1 MFKGG
6 RAAGQPYHP
15 LSSPQLVI
23 HSSFQLT
30 RTGLIRFL
38 AASCSVCPW
47 ERASLTF
54 CFLICEQG
62 ITSLCLEVG
71 YNPVSSVNSTCCQVL
86 LCWPRVPAHPQ
97 CPIPGRGQTAR
108 RVSGIWVQVSS
119 ARSSQAAM
127 GVEART
133 LIPVHLTQLILRS
146 GREQGAGHALWHCGQ
161 LRGPSG
167 LEVTLSSRF
176 DPPG

>member
-6 RAAGQPYHP
+6 QAAGQPYHP

-23 HSSFQLT
+23 RSPFQLT

-71 YNPVSSVNSTCCQVL
+71 YKPVSSVNSTCCQVL
-86 LCWPRVPAHPQ
+86 LCWPQVPAPS
-97 CPIPGRGQTAR
+97 
-108 RVSGIWVQVSS
+108 VSHTWPRANSGEGVRDLGTSVFCKKLPSS
-119 ARSSQAAM
+119 NGS
-127 GVEART
+127 
-133 LIPVHLTQLILRS
+133 
-146 GREQGAGHALWHCGQ
+146 
-161 LRGPSG
+161 
-167 LEVTLSSRF
+167 
-176 DPPG
+176 